1 MGERRPTNSEFIG
14 SPFSFLALRTPLA
27 FSNSS
32 SHLPLAT
39 LTAAAESHTFGALIH
54 PARAPAM
61 RLTTRLLRLL
71 ALCLALAA
79 TARAATLADSVT
91 AIVGATVIDGNG
103 GPPLADAV
111 VIISGRRITAVGPRS
126 TTKIPAG
133 AKIMNAAGQYLVPGF
148 IDTNVHMSL
157 YSRIESL
164 ARYEDRFTDI
174 AVEGAQLQ
182 LKFGVTTVR
191 DSYGMLKPLLEARE
205 KINRGEVP
213 GSRLFVAGN
222 IVGWGGPFSLTF
234 TGAPPVNL
242 SLFQEQMNDAI
253 AQGAG
258 EELMGMTP
266 DQLRVAIDKY
276 LDKGVDFL
284 KYGGTSHAFY
294 PAMLGFSEAAQKVIV
309 EEVHKRGKVAETHA
323 TSPEGLRLAIEAG
336 VDLVQHP
343 EMTDAPIPPEIIAT
357 MVKRGVVCSML
368 ANNITGKP
376 WADLMKRLKTRND
389 SIKTADSTR
398 QARAQHPD
406 TLRSSVDSAIAML
419 TLARPE
425 RARTGAEL
433 SRDSTIERTII
444 KRHNAEALIKAGC
457 VVSSATDNYRGE
469 APEFE
474 RAPKAEYNLPGIGTL
489 ISIEGLVELGMT
501 PAQAIVSATRNGA
514 IAMKMLDQIGTV
526 APGRYADLLLLSADP
541 LTDIH
546 NIRKQTMVMKEGTV
560 IDVRR
565 LPLKPIFYRPVP
577 KPPV

>member
-1 MGERRPTNSEFIG
+1 MRLIPR
-14 SPFSFLALRTPLA
+14 FLA
-27 FSNSS
+27 FC
-32 SHLPLAT
+32 
-39 LTAAAESHTFGALIH
+39 ALSGVV
-54 PARAPAM
+54 AGS
-61 RLTTRLLRLL
+61 
-71 ALCLALAA
+71 
-79 TARAATLADSVT
+79 ARAAIPADSVT

-103 GPPLADAV
+103 GAPLADAV
-111 VIISGRRITAVGPRS
+111 VLITGRRITAVGSRADVR
-126 TTKIPAG
+126 IPNG
-133 AKIMNAAGQYLVPGF
+133 ARVIVATGQYLVPGF

-234 TGAPPVNL
+234 TGSPPVNL

-253 AQGAG
+253 AAGAG

-266 DQLRVAIDKY
+266 DQLRIAIDRY
-276 LDKGVDFL
+276 LDKGVDFV

-294 PAMLGFSEAAQKVIV
+294 PAMLGFSEAAQKALV

-343 EMTDAPIPPEIIAT
+343 EMTDALIPADVIST

-376 WADLMKRLKTRND
+376 WSDLMKRLKSRTD
-389 SIKTADSTR
+389 SITVADSSR
-398 QARAQHPD
+398 AAAAQHPAP
-406 TLRSSVDSAIAML
+406 LLSSVDSAIAML
-419 TLARPE
+419 TRERPE
-425 RARTGAEL
+425 RARTGAEV
-433 SRDSTIERTII
+433 SRDSTIERTVI
-444 KRHNAEALIKAGC
+444 KRRNAEALIKAGC
-457 VVSSATDNYRGE
+457 IVSSSTDNYRGE

-474 RAPKAEYNLPGIGTL
+474 RAPKAEYNFPGIGTL

-501 PAQAIVSATRNGA
+501 PSQAIVAATKNGA
-514 IAMKMLDQIGTV
+514 IAMKMSDQFGTIE
-526 APGRYADLLLLSADP
+526 PGRFADLVLLAADP
-541 LTDIH
+541 LADIH
-546 NIRKQTMVMKEGTV
+546 NIRKQAMVMKEGSV

-565 LPLKPIFYRPVP
+565 LPVKPIFYRPVP

>member
-1 MGERRPTNSEFIG
+1 MSTILRLITS
-14 SPFSFLALRTPLA
+14 SLLLAAST
-27 FSNSS
+27 
-32 SHLPLAT
+32 
-39 LTAAAESHTFGALIH
+39 
-54 PARAPAM
+54 APAHAS
-61 RLTTRLLRLL
+61 TP
-71 ALCLALAA
+71 
-79 TARAATLADSVT
+79 ADLVL

-103 GPPLADAV
+103 GPPLRDAV
-111 VIISGRRITAVGPRS
+111 VLITGRRITAVG
-126 TTKIPAG
+126 TKADVTIPKG
-133 AKIMNAAGQYLVPGF
+133 AKVMLATGQYLVPGF

-157 YSRIESL
+157 YSRLESL

-191 DSYGMLKPLLEARE
+191 DSYGMLKPLLEARG
-205 KINRGEVP
+205 KIDRGEVP

-242 SLFQEQMNDAI
+242 SLFQEQMNDAV
-253 AQGAG
+253 AAGAG

-266 DQLRVAIDKY
+266 AQLRVAIDKY
-276 LDKGVDFL
+276 VDKGVDFV

-294 PAMLGFSEAAQKVIV
+294 PAMLGFSEEAQKALV

-343 EMTDAPIPPEIIAT
+343 EMTDAPIPPDIISM
-357 MVKRGVVCSML
+357 MVTRGVVCSML
-368 ANNITGKP
+368 ANNVTGKP
-376 WADLMKRLKTRND
+376 WSDLMKRLKTRTD
-389 SIKTADSTR
+389 SIKAADSTR
-398 QARAQHPD
+398 AAAALD

-419 TLARPE
+419 ARERPV
-425 RARTGAEL
+425 RARTGAEV

-457 VVSSATDNYRGE
+457 IVTSSTDNYRGE

-474 RAPKAEYNLPGIGTL
+474 RAPKAEYNFPGIGTL
-489 ISIEGLVELGMT
+489 LSIEGLVELGMT
-501 PAQAIVSATRNGA
+501 PSQAITAATKNGA
-514 IAMKMLDQIGTV
+514 IALKMSDRFGTIE
-526 APGRYADLLLLSADP
+526 PGRFADLVLLTADP
-541 LTDIH
+541 LADIH
-546 NIRKQTMVMKEGTV
+546 NIRKQAMVMKEGAV
-560 IDVRR
+560 VDVRK
-565 LPLKPIFYRPVP
+565 LPLKPVFYRPVP